1 MAGASGSAA
10 MPSSAS
16 RAAGSNS
23 GCSPLPP
30 SAATPSPSRPR
41 RLRRPPRRPRR
52 RRRRSASPPDSPG
65 VSGPPAPFP
74 ASCPSPAW
82 LRSFSPG
89 CGAKS
94 ASCSGANAPLSRSA
108 WAAAPPASPLAALAA
123 IGALVLSL
131 ILVGFALGLPV
142 RLRRG
147 RDALLGLGH
156 VVRLEVVFVLLIV
169 DRGGNGG
176 RRLQR
181 QRLCL
186 LQAVDLLALLDD
198 EGYLAFDR
206 GIGIDRDDDAEALF
220 EHAQMS
226 ALVVEE
232 VERDLGARAHREIV
246 RCALEQ
252 HLIERTQ
259 ELQRDRRHRTHMA
272 GAAAMRAF
280 LGRALQHARADA
292 LAGHFEQP
300 EMRDVPDLDACA
312 VVPQAF
318 LQPALDRAIVA
329 LLVHIDEIDDDQAG
343 EIAQAQLPGH
353 LLGGLEVG
361 LERGVLD
368 VMLAG

>member
-1 MAGASGSAA
+1 MQIALRTQVVVRFGDRHVHGRRFRLGGDAIVGIPGRLLEFRLLSVAAFRRRTLALAATTIAPSA
-10 MPSSAS
+10 
-16 RAAGSNS
+16 
-23 GCSPLPP
+23 PP
-30 SAATPSPSRPR
+30 SASPSPSLGLAAGLSRGFRSARAVSGLVPFASMAQVVTAGLWDEVR
-41 RLRRPPRRPRR
+41 VMLRRKC
-52 RRRRSASPPDSPG
+52 A
-65 VSGPPAPFP
+65 VVA
-74 ASCPSPAW
+74 A
-82 LRSFSPG
+82 LRMG
-89 CGAKS
+89 DLAVL
-94 ASCSGANAPLSRSA
+94 AAT
-108 WAAAPPASPLAALAA
+108 AAAPPASPLAALAA

-131 ILVGFALGLPV
+131 ILVGFALLGLPD
-142 RLRRG
+142 RLRSG
-147 RDALLGLGH
+147 REALLGLGH

-176 RRLQR
+176 RGLQR

-206 GIGIDRDDDAEALF
+206 GIGIDHDDDAEALF

-272 GAAAMRAF
+272 GAAAMRTF
-280 LGRALQHARADA
+280 LGRTLQHARADA

-300 EMRDVPDLDACA
+300 EMRDVPDLDARA
-312 VVPQAF
+312 VVP
-318 LQPALDRAIVA
+318 
-329 LLVHIDEIDDDQAG
+329 
-343 EIAQAQLPGH
+343 
-353 LLGGLEVG
+353 
-361 LERGVLD
+361 
-368 VMLAG
+368 